1 MVGEVEDV
9 ATDRVRLL
17 IVDDHE
23 VVRLGLRALLGSRPE
38 FEIVGEA
45 TTVAQAIAAAGRAH
59 PDVVIMDVRLPDGTG
74 VEACR
79 EIKAARPQTQ
89 VVMLTSYA
97 DEEAVEASV
106 VAGAAGYVLKGS
118 AASDLIHAIRVAAAG
133 GSVLDPAVTATLL
146 DRFRRL
152 ASGDE
157 SAPDPLTPQER
168 RVLALIAEGRTNR
181 EIGETLHISEKTVKN
196 YVTTLLAK
204 LQLRRRTE
212 AAAYAA
218 RRGIRP

>member
-1 MVGEVEDV
+1 MEDV

>member
-1 MVGEVEDV
+1 MVREVEDV
-9 ATDRVRLL
+9 ATGRVQLL

-23 VVRLGLRALLGSRPE
+23 VVRLGLRALLGGRPE

-45 TTVAQAIAAAGRAH
+45 TTVADAITAAASVR
-59 PDVVIMDVRLPDGTG
+59 PDVVIMDVRLPDGNG

-106 VAGAAGYVLKGS
+106 IAGAAGYVLKGS
-118 AASDLIHAIRVAAAG
+118 GAQELIRAIQVAASG
-133 GSVLDPAVTATLL
+133 GSLLDSSVTAALL

-157 SAPDPLTPQER
+157 HAPDPLTPQER
-168 RVLALIAEGRTNR
+168 RVLALIAEGHTNR
-181 EIGETLHISEKTVKN
+181 EIGEVLHVTEKTVKN
-196 YVTTLLAK
+196 YVTALLAK

>member
-1 MVGEVEDV
+1 MVREVEDV
-9 ATDRVRLL
+9 ATGRVQLL

-23 VVRLGLRALLGSRPE
+23 VVRLGLRALLGGRPE

-45 TTVAQAIAAAGRAH
+45 TTVADAITAAASVR
-59 PDVVIMDVRLPDGTG
+59 PDVVIMDVRLPDGNG

-79 EIKAARPQTQ
+79 EIKAARSQTQ

-106 VAGAAGYVLKGS
+106 IAGAAGYVLKGS
-118 AASDLIHAIRVAAAG
+118 GAQELIRAIQVAASG
-133 GSVLDPAVTATLL
+133 GSLLDSSVTAALL

-157 SAPDPLTPQER
+157 HAPDPLTPQER

-181 EIGETLHISEKTVKN
+181 EIGEVLRVTEKTVKN

-218 RRGIRP
+218 RRGIRL

>member
-1 MVGEVEDV
+1 MASE
-9 ATDRVRLL
+9 RVRLL

-23 VVRLGLRALLGSRPE
+23 VVRLGLRTLLGGRPE
-38 FEIVGEA
+38 FELVGEA
-45 TTVAQAIAAAGRAH
+45 TTATEAVTVAARLH
-59 PDVVIMDVRLPDGTG
+59 PDVVVMDVRLPDGSG
-74 VEACR
+74 VEVCR
-79 EIKAARPQTQ
+79 EIKTARPQTQ

-106 VAGAAGYVLKGS
+106 VAGAAGYVLKGAS
-118 AASDLIHAIRVAAAG
+118 AQDLIRTIQIAASG
-133 GSVLDPAVTATLL
+133 GSLLDPAVTGPLL

-157 SAPDPLTPQER
+157 HAPDPLTPQER

-181 EIGETLHISEKTVKN
+181 EIGTVLHISEKTVKN
-196 YVTTLLAK
+196 YVTALLAK

-212 AAAYAA
+212 AAAFAA
-218 RRGIRP
+218 RRGIRI